1 MIAKTRSYVIGKWN
15 GAKDIWNGLSDN
27 EKVAAAAVPI
37 GAGLGIGESYRDKD
51 ADGLTWFNNTIG
63 GMTAAPAIGVGVKTL
78 KDKMF
83 KGG

>member
-1 MIAKTRSYVIGKWN
+1 MGKLSTGRWDR
-15 GAKDIWNGLSDN
+15 AKDIWNGLLTN
-27 EKVAAAAVPI
+27 EKIASVATPI

-63 GMTAAPAIGVGVKTL
+63 GMTAAPAIGVGVKAL

>member
-1 MIAKTRSYVIGKWN
+1 MGKLSTGRWN
-15 GAKDIWNGLSDN
+15 RAKDIWNGLSTN
-27 EKVAAAAVPI
+27 EKIASVATPI

-63 GMTAAPAIGVGVKTL
+63 GMTAAPAIGVGINAIKN
-78 KDKMF
+78 KMF

>member
-1 MIAKTRSYVIGKWN
+1 MIVKTKSYVTGKWS
-15 GAKDIWNGLSDN
+15 GAKDIWNGLSN
-27 EKVAAAAVPI
+27 SEKVDAVAVPI

-51 ADGLTWFNNTIG
+51 ADGFIWFNNTIG
-63 GMTAAPAIGVGVKTL
+63 GIASAPVIGVGIKAL

>member
-1 MIAKTRSYVIGKWN
+1 MIGKAKSFVTGKWN
-15 GAKDIWNGLSDN
+15 GAKDVWNNMSAN
-27 EKVAAAAVPI
+27 EKIVSVTAPI

-63 GMTAAPAIGVGVKTL
+63 GMTAAPAIGVGVKAL

>member
-1 MIAKTRSYVIGKWN
+1 MIAKTKSYVTGKWN
-15 GAKDIWNGLSDN
+15 GAKDIWNGLSAN

-51 ADGLTWFNNTIG
+51 ADGLTWLNNTIG
-63 GMTAAPAIGVGVKTL
+63 GMTAAPAIGIGVKAL

>member
-1 MIAKTRSYVIGKWN
+1 MIVKTKSYVTGKWD
-15 GAKDIWNGLSDN
+15 GAKDIWNGLSDD
-27 EKVAAAAVPI
+27 EKIASVAVPI

-63 GMTAAPAIGVGVKTL
+63 GMTAAQAIGIGIKAL
-78 KDKMF
+78 KDKTF